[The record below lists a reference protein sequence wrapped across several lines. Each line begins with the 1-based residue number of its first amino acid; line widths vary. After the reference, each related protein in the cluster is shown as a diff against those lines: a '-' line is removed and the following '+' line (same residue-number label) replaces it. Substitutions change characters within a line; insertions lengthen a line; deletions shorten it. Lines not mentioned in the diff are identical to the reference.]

1 MSARITQ
8 RIILRW
14 GWGVWE
20 GARLDAKR
28 LVHCIID
35 NVSRCD
41 KVVDAKI
48 EDDSG
53 SA

>member
-1 MSARITQ
+1 MA
-8 RIILRW
+8 
-14 GWGVWE
+14 
-20 GARLDAKR
+20 

-35 NVSRCD
+35 NVSRYD
-41 KVVDAKI
+41 KVVDEKI